1 MMIFIIL
8 VIVLILISM
17 LRVIIGPSIWDRLMG
32 FNLVSAK
39 LLIVLVLLA
48 SYYESSMILDI
59 AITYGILGFI
69 GTVFI
74 ATYIQRKG
82 RL

>member
-1 MMIFIIL
+1 MSLFI
-8 VIVLILISM
+8 VIVVFFITLSI
-17 LRVIIGPSIWDRLMG
+17 LRVIIGPSIWDRLLG

-39 LLIVLVLLA
+39 LLILIVLLA
-48 SYYESSMILDI
+48 SYFQSSLILDI
-59 AITYGILGFI
+59 AITYAVLGFI

-74 ATYIQRKG
+74 ATYIQKRG